1 MSSLQTL
8 MCQSLSFD
16 LLTFLNYNIL
26 CLQITVA
33 SVVSRNAYTNWDEN
47 PILTTVSTTAYPIH
61 SLEYPAI
68 TICGQVTTITTIFKK
83 QNYIISGHGH

>member
-1 MSSLQTL
+1 MIL
-8 MCQSLSFD
+8 D
-16 LLTFLNYNIL
+16 YNIL

-68 TICGQVTTITTIFKK
+68 TICGQVTTP
-83 QNYIISGHGH
+83 QNYFQKQKLNYFRAWPLTLLTKF